1 MRFKKKDEMKDWS
14 DVACFFAERRMAHIK
29 YSKNDTNRPT
39 KKLPQVLIDRATHRA
54 ERRSDITTVIETLSD
69 AHAAPPIIE

>member
-1 MRFKKKDEMKDWS
+1 MRLKTRDERL
-14 DVACFFAERRMAHIK
+14 ERCRMLLRGA
-29 YSKNDTNRPT
+29 KNGTHKIQRERYDRPT
-39 KKLPQVLIDRATHRA
+39 KKLPQVLIDRRTRRA